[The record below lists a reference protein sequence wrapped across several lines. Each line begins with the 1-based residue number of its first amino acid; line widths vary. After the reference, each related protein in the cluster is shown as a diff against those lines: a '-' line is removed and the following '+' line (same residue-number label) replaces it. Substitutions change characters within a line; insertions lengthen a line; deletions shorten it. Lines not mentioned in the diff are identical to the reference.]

1 MVRLWAGWARRHP
14 SAGQE
19 RGWARSWRALGA
31 WAAAF
36 LVASSVLAACS
47 SSSHQSSAKSPGSA
61 VSAAATKPIPVR
73 IEIYLGSFYTW
84 LPYIAYSKGFFA
96 RNGLDATI
104 VGDTGGGPVAF
115 AALASGSADV
125 AMGDLTLA
133 GPYLE
138 RGVGLTAISGAVQA
152 GWELVA
158 PKGSTLP
165 TGFPALAEALRGK
178 TVGVVGLGSSS
189 YYYVAALLQAAGVPT
204 SAVSFAAVG
213 GLPANFVSA
222 LDANRVAAATVTP
235 DLAFYLV
242 NDLGGRLLYDFNSP
256 EALKKAGGLLGALA
270 GKSDGLMWASNAWLE
285 RYPGAAK
292 RFQLAMEEADVWMH
306 NPAHE
311 GEVLA
316 LLGSEHD
323 LAAFEQGPQGQTF
336 LKEALPSII
345 SWMPKGSARAFM
357 RFWVHA
363 GVLSHSIPSSTWVSP
378 TMPRSASQV
387 VAAVRAAGQGSL
399 GDTA

>member
-1 MVRLWAGWARRHP
+1 MRV
-14 SAGQE
+14 
-19 RGWARSWRALGA
+19 
-31 WAAAF
+31 
-36 LVASSVLAACS
+36 
-47 SSSHQSSAKSPGSA
+47 
-61 VSAAATKPIPVR
+61 
-73 IEIYLGSFYTW
+73 EIYLGSFYTW
-84 LPYIAYSKGFFA
+84 LPYIAYAKGFFA

-138 RGVGLTAISGAVQA
+138 RGVGLTAISGAVKA

-165 TGFPALAEALRGK
+165 TSFPALAKALQGK

-189 YYYVAALLQAAGVPT
+189 YYYVASLLQAAGVPT
-204 SAVSFAAVG
+204 SSVSFAAVG
-213 GLPANFVSA
+213 GLPADFVSA
-222 LDANRVAAATVTP
+222 LDANRVAVATVTP

-242 NDLGGRLLYDFNSP
+242 NDLGDKLVYDFNSAG
-256 EALKKAGGLLGALA
+256 ALEQAGGLLGALA
-270 GKSDGLMWASNAWLE
+270 GKSDGLMWASNAWLH

-292 RFQLAMEEADVWMH
+292 RFQLAMDEADVWMH
-306 NPAHE
+306 NPSNQSQ
-311 GEVLA
+311 VLA
-316 LLGSEHD
+316 LLGAEHD
-323 LAAFEQGPQGQTF
+323 LAAFEKGPQGRAF
-336 LKEALPSII
+336 LKQALPSII
-345 SWMPKGSARAFM
+345 SWMPTGSARAFM

-363 GVLSHSIPSSTWVSP
+363 GVLSHPIPSSIWVSP

-387 VAAVRAAGQGSL
+387 VAAVRAAGLGSL
-399 GDTA
+399 GDSA